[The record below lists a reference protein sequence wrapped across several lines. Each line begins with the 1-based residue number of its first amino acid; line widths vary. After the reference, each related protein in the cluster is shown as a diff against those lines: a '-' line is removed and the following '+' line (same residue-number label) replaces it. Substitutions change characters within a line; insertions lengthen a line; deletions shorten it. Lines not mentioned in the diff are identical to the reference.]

1 MSNVFYMPPVTLM
14 GPNAIKSLGAE
25 LASKELKKALVVTD
39 SVLVEIGLVNNLTNE
54 LTAHGIEFAIYSG
67 VQPNPTEKNIE
78 DGLALLKQE
87 NADFVVSFGGGSSHD
102 AAKGIALVA
111 ANGGHIRDYSKGV
124 HLSKKPQL
132 PLVTVN
138 TTAGTASEMTVFAI
152 ITNEKDETKYP
163 VVDKHFTPII
173 AVNDSELM
181 VAMPKFLTAATGMDA
196 LTHAVEAYVSTAATP
211 ITDASAIKA
220 IELISQN
227 LEKVVENGENREAR
241 DAMQYGEYLAG
252 MAFSNASLGYVHSMA
267 HQLGGVYNLAH
278 GLCNAILLPE
288 VSRFNAKASPERF
301 VDIAKAMG
309 IDVSS
314 MTQEQAIDAV
324 IEAIETLSRN
334 VGTAQRLADLGVQ
347 QDKLAFMAQN
357 ALNDACSLTNPRQAS
372 LEEIIAIFE
381 ARM

>member
-14 GPNAIKSLGAE
+14 GPNAIKSLGTE

-78 DGLALLKQE
+78 DGLDLLKQE

-220 IELISQN
+220 IELITQN

-309 IDVSS
+309 IDVSD
-314 MTQEQAIDAV
+314 MTQEQAIDAA

-357 ALNDACSLTNPRQAS
+357 ALNDACSLTNPHKAS

>member
-1 MSNVFYMPPVTLM
+1 MSSVFYMPPMTLM
-14 GPNAIKSLGAE
+14 GQNAIQSLGAE
-25 LASKELKKALVVTD
+25 LANKELSKALIVTD
-39 SVLVEIGLVNNLTNE
+39 SVLVEIGLVNRLTDE
-54 LTAHGIEFAIYSG
+54 LKSHNINFAIYDG
-67 VQPNPTEKNIE
+67 VKPNPTEKNIE
-78 DGLALLKQE
+78 DGLTLLAQE
-87 NADFVVSFGGGSSHD
+87 NCDFVISFGGGSSHD

-124 HLSKKPQL
+124 HTSKKPQL
-132 PLVTVN
+132 PLVTIN

-152 ITNEKDETKYP
+152 ITNEADETKYP

-227 LEKVVENGENREAR
+227 LATAVENGEDRQAR

-267 HQLGGVYNLAH
+267 HQLGGVYDLVH

-288 VSRFNAKASPERF
+288 VSRFNAVATPARF
-301 VDIAKAMG
+301 IDIAKAMG
-309 IDVSS
+309 LDVSN
-314 MTQEQAIDAV
+314 MTQEQAIEAGIAA
-324 IEAIETLSRN
+324 IEALSQQ
-334 VGTAQRLADLGVQ
+334 VGTAQRLADLGVTE
-347 QDKLAFMAQN
+347 DKLAFMAQN
-357 ALNDACSLTNPRQAS
+357 ALNDACSLTNPRKAS
-372 LEEIIAIFE
+372 LEEIIEIFK
-381 ARM
+381 ARL

>member
-1 MSNVFYMPPVTLM
+1 MPPVTLM
-14 GPNAIKSLGAE
+14 GPDAIKSLGTE
-25 LASKELKKALVVTD
+25 LASKELKKALIVTD
-39 SVLVEIGLVNNLTNE
+39 SVLVEIGLVDNLTNE

-220 IELISQN
+220 IELIAQN
-227 LEKVVENGENREAR
+227 LENVVENGENREAR

-267 HQLGGVYNLAH
+267 HQLGGVYDLAH

-288 VSRFNAKASPERF
+288 VSRFNAKVSPERF

-309 IDVSS
+309 VDVAGMS
-314 MTQEQAIDAV
+314 QAQAIDAG